1 MSEVKCIEIPKS
13 VGYVNLIF
21 AADDPYRKALRFNVS
36 IIKNS
41 DFWGV
46 IVTDPNKV
54 STIKTGDSHRISDIE
69 FEVDGETFTMT
80 VIEEPEIYIIIWVK
94 K

>member
-1 MSEVKCIEIPKS
+1 MSEVKCIEIPKN
-13 VGYVNLIF
+13 VGYVNLMF
-21 AADDPYRKALRFNVS
+21 VVDNKPLQYNVS

-54 STIKTGDSHRISDIE
+54 STIKTGNLYIISAIE
-69 FEVDGETFTMT
+69 FKVDGKTFTMT
-80 VIEEPEIYIIIWVK
+80 VIEEPETYIIVWGRK
-94 K
+94 

>member
-1 MSEVKCIEIPKS
+1 MSEVKCIEISKS

-21 AADDPYRKALRFNVS
+21 AADDPCRKALRFNVS

>member
-1 MSEVKCIEIPKS
+1 MSEVRCIEIPKN
-13 VGYVNLIF
+13 VGYVNLMF
-21 AADDPYRKALRFNVS
+21 VVDQEPLQYNVS

-80 VIEEPEIYIIIWVK
+80 VINEAETYIIIWVK

>member
-1 MSEVKCIEIPKS
+1 MYRNTKKCGVCEFNIAP
-13 VGYVNLIF
+13 
-21 AADDPYRKALRFNVS
+21 DDPCRKVLRFNVS

-46 IVTDPNKV
+46 IITDPNKV

-69 FEVDGETFTMT
+69 FEVDGEIFTMT

>member
-1 MSEVKCIEIPKS
+1 MSEVRCIEIPKN
-13 VGYVNLIF
+13 VGYVNLMF
-21 AADDPYRKALRFNVS
+21 VADQDQKPLQYTVS

-46 IVTDPNKV
+46 VVTDPTKV
-54 STIKTGDSHRISDIE
+54 STIKTGDSHMISDIE

-80 VIEEPEIYIIIWVK
+80 VINEAETYIIIWVK

>member
-1 MSEVKCIEIPKS
+1 MSEVRCIEIPKN
-13 VGYVNLIF
+13 VGYVNLMF
-21 AADDPYRKALRFNVS
+21 VADQDQEPLQYNVS

-46 IVTDPNKV
+46 VVTDPNKV
-54 STIKTGDSHRISDIE
+54 SAIKTGDSYMISDIE

-80 VIEEPEIYIIIWVK
+80 VINEAETYIIIWVK

>member
-1 MSEVKCIEIPKS
+1 MSEVRCIEIPKN
-13 VGYVNLIF
+13 VGYVNLMF
-21 AADDPYRKALRFNVS
+21 VVDQEPLQYNVS

-69 FEVDGETFTMT
+69 FDVDGETFTMT
-80 VIEEPEIYIIIWVK
+80 VINEAETYIIIWVK